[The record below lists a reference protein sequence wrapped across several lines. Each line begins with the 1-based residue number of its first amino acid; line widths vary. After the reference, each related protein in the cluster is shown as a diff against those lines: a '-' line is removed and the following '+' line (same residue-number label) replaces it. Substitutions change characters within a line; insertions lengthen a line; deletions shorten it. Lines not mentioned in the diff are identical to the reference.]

1 MADDFNDRYKKAA
14 SLRLLSLM
22 MPGATPGQSQ
32 PKPGA
37 PNYSAIPLN
46 PPPPSLAPP
55 DLEPYKITVFN
66 GPQSLTNVPWWV
78 PPGEPLTNGDKDQ
91 PPMPPAMNLGPMPP
105 MNADAQQADDAA
117 RYRPQPIPAQQP
129 MPVAPP
135 VTVQAPPMDPR
146 TMGDADMAGYGG
158 SPRIPGIAPPQPYSH
173 LNPTPSL
180 EEIFRREY
188 AANPMAFG
196 GKFG

>member
-1 MADDFNDRYKKAA
+1 MAEWYDRIRGRYQTAMGRPNRDLA
-14 SLRLLSLM
+14 MILAGI
-22 MPGATPGQSQ
+22 PAQ
-32 PKPGA
+32 PAPPP
-37 PNYSAIPLN
+37 PNYAAIPLN
-46 PPPPSLAPP
+46 MMQPGGEPQPAPPP
-55 DLEPYKITVFN
+55 
-66 GPQSLTNVPWWV
+66 Q
-78 PPGEPLTNGDKDQ
+78 
-91 PPMPPAMNLGPMPP
+91 MPPAMNLGPMPP

-117 RYRPQPIPAQQP
+117 RYRPQPSPAQQP

-158 SPRIPGIAPPQPYSH
+158 SPRIPGIAAPQPYSH